1 MSIPSLSLEGKITLV
16 TGAKRGLG
24 KGIALAFAEAGAD
37 VAVCDNVIED
47 GELVG
52 VAEEVKKFSRSL
64 AIQADVTNK
73 SDADNLV
80 KKVVD
85 EFGRIHILV
94 NAAGVLGSGPVIENS
109 EQAWDSVLD
118 TNLKGTFLC
127 SQAVSKIMI
136 DQRMGNVINMASVA
150 GFRGGTTYS
159 ISKAGVVM
167 LTRAVARNLAP
178 YNIRVNAIAPYVT
191 RTEKEAART
200 MSESFWSDSDAIAR
214 AETMVP
220 MGRLGEVADIAGAA
234 LFLASE
240 AANFVTG
247 HTLVVD
253 GGFLA

>member
-1 MSIPSLSLEGKITLV
+1 LSIPSLSLEGKIALV
-16 TGAKRGLG
+16 TGARRGLG

-214 AETMVP
+214 AETMAP

-240 AANFVTG
+240 AASFVTG

>member
-1 MSIPSLSLEGKITLV
+1 LSLEGKITLV

>member
-1 MSIPSLSLEGKITLV
+1 LSIPSLSLEGKITLV